1 MPFSLMTRTFFKHLA
16 KVSFSV
22 FLAFNLSAQ
31 VAQAQSAKPLPQV
44 LFTTNMGQ
52 FTVELEPE
60 KAPKTVANF
69 LAYVNSGFYTGTI
82 FHRVINGFMVQG
94 GGFTKDLMQKPTRAQ
109 IPIES
114 NNGLKN
120 SKYSIAMAR
129 TNDPNSA
136 TAQFFVNVKDNA
148 MLDYPGRD
156 GYGYT
161 VFGRVIAGMD
171 TIENIKFVETNVD
184 MATRMSDVPV
194 KPIVIESA
202 KVIK

>member
-1 MPFSLMTRTFFKHLA
+1 MPSSLMTRAFFKQLA
-16 KVSFSV
+16 SIGLSTL
-22 FLAFNLSAQ
+22 LALNLSAQ
-31 VAQAQSAKPLPQV
+31 VAQAQSTKPLPQV

-82 FHRVINGFMVQG
+82 FHRVINGFMIQG
-94 GGFTKDLMQKPTRAQ
+94 GGYTKDLMQKPTRAQ

-120 SKYSIAMAR
+120 TKYSIAMAR

-161 VFGRVIAGMD
+161 VFGRVIAGMEVID
-171 TIENIKFVETNVD
+171 NIKFVDTNVH
-184 MATRMSDVPV
+184 MPTRMSDVPV
-194 KPIVIESA
+194 SAIVIESA

>member
-1 MPFSLMTRTFFKHLA
+1 
-16 KVSFSV
+16 
-22 FLAFNLSAQ
+22 
-31 VAQAQSAKPLPQV
+31 
-44 LFTTNMGQ
+44 MGS

-69 LAYVNSGFYTGTI
+69 LNYVNSGFYTGTI

-94 GGFTKDLMQKPTRAQ
+94 GGFTKDLLQKPTRAP
-109 IPIES
+109 ISIES

-120 SKYSIAMAR
+120 TKYSIAMAR

-148 MLDYPGRD
+148 MLDYPSRD
-156 GYGYT
+156 GFGYT
-161 VFGRVIAGMD
+161 VFGRVVAGMD
-171 TIENIKFVETNVD
+171 TIDNIKFVETNVHIP
-184 MATRMSDVPV
+184 TQMSDVPV
-194 KPIVIESA
+194 KAIVIESA

>member
-1 MPFSLMTRTFFKHLA
+1 MQFS
-16 KVSFSV
+16 
-22 FLAFNLSAQ
+22 FLTKRLGKQFVQLGLSAI
-31 VAQAQSAKPLPQV
+31 VACGLSLSIAHAQSVKPLPQV
-44 LFTTNMGQ
+44 QFTTSMGQ

-94 GGFTKDLMQKPTRAQ
+94 GGFTKEMLQKPTRAP

-114 NNGLKN
+114 DNGLKN
-120 SKYSIAMAR
+120 TKYSIAMAR
-129 TNDPNSA
+129 TGDPNSA

-148 MLDYPGRD
+148 MLDYPSRD

-171 TIENIKFVETNVD
+171 TIDNIKFVETNVH

-194 KPIVIESA
+194 KAIVIESA